1 MKFSMNGALTI
12 ALDGANIEIR
22 EEVGAENFFLFGL
35 SAEEV
40 SALKSKG
47 YNPWDYYNTNAEC
60 GRSLTA
66 LHQAASRLA
75 ILTCSG
81 RLWNRCCT
89 EMSTFT
95 SQITSLTLTARA
107 GRHNLPGRC
116 GPDVDSQRGSWANSL
131 RSHYS
136 GVLPEIWKAE
146 PVKIDLEA
154 YRQEAAGLKV
164 KDPVLT

>member
-1 MKFSMNGALTI
+1 
-12 ALDGANIEIR
+12 
-22 EEVGAENFFLFGL
+22 
-35 SAEEV
+35 
-40 SALKSKG
+40 
-47 YNPWDYYNTNAEC
+47 
-60 GRSLTA
+60 

-89 EMSTFT
+89 DEYLHLADYQSYVDCQEQVATTYRDQEMWT
-95 SQITSLTLTARA
+95 
-107 GRHNLPGRC
+107 N
-116 GPDVDSQRGSWANSL
+116 VDSQRGSHGQIL
-131 RSHYS
+131 FDHYS